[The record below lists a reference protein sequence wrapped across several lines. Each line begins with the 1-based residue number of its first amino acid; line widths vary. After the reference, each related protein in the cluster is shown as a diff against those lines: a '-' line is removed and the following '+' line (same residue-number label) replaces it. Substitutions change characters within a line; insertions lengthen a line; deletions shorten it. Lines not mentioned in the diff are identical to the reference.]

1 MFQGIQKA
9 LMLAP
14 HPDDGEFSSGGTL
27 KKLIEEG
34 VEVFYV
40 AFSPCTKSVPEG
52 FDKDVL
58 YTELKA
64 ALSKLGIAEDH
75 IITFNYDVREFPK
88 FRQEI
93 LEDLIGIRKM
103 VKPDLVLMPNSDDI
117 HQDHHTIYQEG
128 LRAFKTSRLLGYE
141 LPWNNLNFK
150 SNFHVKLEKHHIE
163 AKIDSIGEYKSQG
176 FRTYHDDEFFLG
188 LAKVRGVQ
196 VGAAYAEAFEVI
208 RWWL

>member
-9 LMLAP
+9 LLLAP
-14 HPDDGEFSSGGTL
+14 HPDDGEFSCGGTL

-52 FDKDVL
+52 FDNDVL
-58 YTELKA
+58 YTELKD

-117 HQDHHTIYQEG
+117 HQDHHTIYKEG
-128 LRAFKTSRLLGYE
+128 LRAFKT
-141 LPWNNLNFK
+141 
-150 SNFHVKLEKHHIE
+150 
-163 AKIDSIGEYKSQG
+163 
-176 FRTYHDDEFFLG
+176 
-188 LAKVRGVQ
+188 
-196 VGAAYAEAFEVI
+196 
-208 RWWL
+208 

>member
-9 LMLAP
+9 LLLAP
-14 HPDDGEFSSGGTL
+14 HPDDGEFSCGGTL

-34 VEVFYV
+34 VEVFYL

-58 YTELKA
+58 YKELRQA
-64 ALSKLGIAEDH
+64 VQHLGIAEDH

-103 VKPDLVLMPNSDDI
+103 IQPDLVLMPNSDDV
-117 HQDHHTIYQEG
+117 HQDHHTIYEEG
-128 LRAFKTSRLLGYE
+128 LRAFKASRLLGYE
-141 LPWNNLNFK
+141 LPWNNLHFK
-150 SNFHVKLEKHHIE
+150 SNFHVKLEKEHIE
-163 AKIDSIGEYKSQG
+163 SKIEAIKEYKSQG
-176 FRTYHDDEFFLG
+176 FRTYYDDEFFFG
-188 LAKVRGVQ
+188 LAKVRGIQ
-196 VGAAYAEAFEVI
+196 VATPYAEAFEVI

>member
-9 LMLAP
+9 LLLAP
-14 HPDDGEFSSGGTL
+14 HPDDGEFSCGGTL
-27 KKLIEEG
+27 KKLLEEG
-34 VEVFYV
+34 VDLYYV
-40 AFSPCTKSVPEG
+40 AFSPCTKSVPKG
-52 FDKDVL
+52 FDKNVL
-58 YTELKA
+58 YTELKSA
-64 ALSKLGIAEDH
+64 VSKLGISEDH

-88 FRQEI
+88 YRQEI

-103 VKPDLVLMPNSDDI
+103 VKPDLVLLPNGDDV

-128 LRAFKTSRLLGYE
+128 IRAFKQARLLGYE
-141 LPWNNLNFK
+141 LPWNNLTFK

-163 AKIDSIGEYKSQG
+163 AKTEAIKEYKSQG
-176 FRTYHDDEFFLG
+176 FRTYCDAAFFEG

-196 VGAAYAEAFEVI
+196 VGTDYAEAFEVI